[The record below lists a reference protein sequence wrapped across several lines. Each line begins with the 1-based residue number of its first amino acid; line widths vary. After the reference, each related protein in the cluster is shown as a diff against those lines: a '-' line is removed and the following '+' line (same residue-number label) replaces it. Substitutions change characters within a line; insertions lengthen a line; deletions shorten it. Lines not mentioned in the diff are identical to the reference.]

1 LCNRSAMAAGAALVF
16 APPPTT
22 TLAMHGSAERFPVRR
37 VYCVGRNYWDHG
49 IEMGGDP
56 EREPP
61 FFFAKPTDAAVD
73 VSGGG
78 SIVPYP
84 TCTSDLHH
92 ELELVVALGP
102 EGKIFAYGVGIDL
115 TRRDMQAK
123 AKEMRRPWDASKG
136 FDMSGPIGALT
147 PASAWSV
154 DGKSMELKVNGEV
167 RQRTELAKLIWKV
180 PEVVS
185 RLGELFKL
193 EAGDILFTGT
203 PAGVAALKPGDNVHA
218 TVDGLEPCIFKVGD
232 NQAAAAQA

>member
-1 LCNRSAMAAGAALVF
+1 MRVWLRGTAVLYNKSASMAAEAAGNLVF
-16 APPPTT
+16 PPPPTT
-22 TLAMHGSAERFPVRR
+22 TLAVNGTQQRFPVRR

-73 VSGGG
+73 VSEGGT
-78 SIVPYP
+78 VPYP
-84 TCTSDLHH
+84 SCTSDLHH
-92 ELELVVALGP
+92 EVELVVALGP
-102 EGKIFAYGVGIDL
+102 AGKIWAYGVGIDL
-115 TRRDMQAK
+115 TRRDMQSK

-136 FDMSGPIGALT
+136 FDQSGPVGALT
-147 PASAWSV
+147 PASDWTV
-154 DGKSMELKVNGEV
+154 DGKSMELRVNGEV
-167 RQRTELAKLIWKV
+167 RQRTELAKLIWSV

-203 PAGVAALKPGDNVHA
+203 PAGVASLKPGDNV
-218 TVDGLEPCIFKVGD
+218 TGLLVSL
-232 NQAAAAQA
+232 